1 LRRILRWIIWLPVAI
16 IVISFAVANR
26 QWTRLS
32 LDPFSS
38 TSPFLT
44 IEMPLW
50 ALFIF
55 GVFIG
60 LIVGWTMCW
69 FTQGKHRK
77 LARERRSEITRLQ
90 GELEMVKNPSAV
102 SDSTELSPFIGIGP

>member
-1 LRRILRWIIWLPVAI
+1 MRRILRWIIWLPVAI

-50 ALFIF
+50 VLFIF

-60 LIVGWTMCW
+60 LIVGWAMCW
-69 FTQGKHRK
+69 FAQGKHRK
-77 LARERRSEITRLQ
+77 LARERARDIARLH
-90 GELEMVKNPSAV
+90 GELESAKTPTVV
-102 SDSTELSPFIGIGP
+102 SGSTELSPFIGIGP

>member
-1 LRRILRWIIWLPVAI
+1 MRRILRWIFWLPIAI
-16 IVISFAVANR
+16 IVVSFAVANR

-38 TSPFLT
+38 TAPFLT

-60 LIVGWTMCW
+60 MLVGWAACW
-69 FTQGKHRK
+69 FAQGRHRK
-77 LARERRSEITRLQ
+77 LSRERAREIARLQ
-90 GELEMVKNPSAV
+90 SEMESVKNPAPISA
-102 SDSTELSPFIGIGP
+102 STELSPFIGIGP

>member
-1 LRRILRWIIWLPVAI
+1 MRRILRWIIGLPIAL
-16 IVISFAVANR
+16 IVIAFAVANR

-38 TSPFLT
+38 TTPFLT

-60 LIVGWTMCW
+60 MLVGWAACW
-69 FTQGKHRK
+69 FAQGKHRK
-77 LARERRSEITRLQ
+77 LARERRSEIARLQ
-90 GELEMVKNPSAV
+90 SDLEMAKNPAAV
-102 SDSTELSPFIGIGP
+102 SASTELSPFIGIGP

>member
-1 LRRILRWIIWLPVAI
+1 MRRILRWVIGLPIAL
-16 IVISFAVANR
+16 IVIAFAVANR

-38 TSPFLT
+38 TTPFLT

-50 ALFIF
+50 VLFIL

-60 LIVGWTMCW
+60 LLVGWGMCW
-69 FTQGKHRK
+69 LAQGRHRK
-77 LARERRSEITRLQ
+77 LARERAREIARLQ
-90 GELEMVKNPSAV
+90 SDLELAKNPAPV
-102 SDSTELSPFIGIGP
+102 SVSTELSPFIGIGP

>member
-50 ALFIF
+50 LLFIV

-60 LIVGWTMCW
+60 LIVGWAMCW
-69 FTQGKHRK
+69 FAQGKHRK
-77 LARERRSEITRLQ
+77 LARERAKDIARLQ
-90 GELEMVKNPSAV
+90 NELETAKHPEVFSSSN
-102 SDSTELSPFIGIGP
+102 ELSPFIGIGP

>member
-1 LRRILRWIIWLPVAI
+1 LRRIFRWIVGLPIAI
-16 IVISFAVANR
+16 VVISFAVANR

-38 TSPFLT
+38 TSPVLS
-44 IEMPLW
+44 INMPLW

-60 LIVGWTMCW
+60 ILVGWVVSW
-69 FTQGKHRK
+69 FANGKWRK
-77 LARERRSEITRLQ
+77 LARERRDEIAKLQRELESSKNLQPTAQEIT
-90 GELEMVKNPSAV
+90 PY
-102 SDSTELSPFIGIGP
+102 IGLMP